1 VCLAAKN
8 VILAG
13 VKALTIHDSR
23 ATSLEDL
30 AAQFYLTE
38 EDVGTNRAEAC
49 KDKLQELNG
58 AVAVS
63 ASTAE
68 LTEEFL
74 KAFQVC
80 VWCGARYHISLLA
93 PLAGATRAY
102 IIIHRTLWPLHAKSM
117 LHADCTARSNPP
129 AAAAL

>member
-1 VCLAAKN
+1 

-13 VKALTIHDSR
+13 VRSLTIHDRR

-58 AVAVS
+58 AVSVA

-74 KAFQVC
+74 KGFNVR
-80 VWCGARYHISLLA
+80 VRSRDMHGVTIVGASSCIDSAHIASDQ
-93 PLAGATRAY
+93 T
-102 IIIHRTLWPLHAKSM
+102 
-117 LHADCTARSNPP
+117 
-129 AAAAL
+129 